1 MFKLSPFPQWHR
13 SDGKAS
19 LAFARVRGRPITWH
33 VMFSLTKNDRR
44 ENPSAKR
51 GDTASPT
58 HRSIH
63 GHSIFVSW
71 RIHRHQRSISPIH
84 SSDNKNA
91 VALQHLTSFFLVT
104 VLLAF
109 GFHSASE
116 ALAAGFSRRGRRRL
130 EQAQAFR
137 ALRHAAA
144 PT

>member
-1 MFKLSPFPQWHR
+1 
-13 SDGKAS
+13 
-19 LAFARVRGRPITWH
+19 
-33 VMFSLTKNDRR
+33 MFSLTKNDRR

-91 VALQHLTSFFLVT
+91 GALQHLTSFFLVT

-109 GFHSASE
+109 GFHCTSE
-116 ALAAGFSRRGRRRL
+116 ALYGTYFHVGDGGNAGRRKPCAHCDTLSHQL
-130 EQAQAFR
+130 E
-137 ALRHAAA
+137 
-144 PT
+144 